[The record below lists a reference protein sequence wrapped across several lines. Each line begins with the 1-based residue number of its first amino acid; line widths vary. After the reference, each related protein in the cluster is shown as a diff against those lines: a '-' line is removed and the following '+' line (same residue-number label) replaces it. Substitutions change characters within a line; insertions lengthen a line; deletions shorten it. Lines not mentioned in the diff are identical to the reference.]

1 MVEKTFFPK
10 SEASVRGVPAFIET
24 DRFCRS
30 SHHHHSSSSSLSR
43 VRARARTNTLA
54 RDGSR
59 ASRRTRRRR
68 AETGRDRT
76 FGTGASSWV
85 ARSPVP
91 SPPSRSWDE
100 AAPSLF
106 AHTTAFRWTRDSP
119 LDPPQHERRPTPR
132 AASASPRRDAR
143 AWARPSPRTSPQPVR
158 YVRRSSGD
166 APSKTSSLNR
176 NPRDAKKKASRCF
189 FLGRRGKRFRRR
201 RDDLRV
207 RREKS
212 EPLKTRTRTSAD
224 RVFSP
229 FRLFFSTTPPFDSPR
244 DASFPFDAKRE
255 KIKKTDGGGERAQVG
270 LRRRVSR
277 AGVG

>member
-1 MVEKTFFPK
+1 MNTRIHFAYYLSVTYAEKTPKSARRRTSRNRRSLTRIVEKTFFTLSP
-10 SEASVRGVPAFIET
+10 ASGRRSAFIET

-30 SHHHHSSSSSLSR
+30 SHHHHHSSSSPLSR

-68 AETGRDRT
+68 AETGRDRAV
-76 FGTGASSWV
+76 GTGAF
-85 ARSPVP
+85 
-91 SPPSRSWDE
+91 SRSRGPRSRRE
-100 AAPSLF
+100 RRVRGKAAPSLF

-176 NPRDAKKKASRCF
+176 NPREAKKRL
-189 FLGRRGKRFRRR
+189 LG
-201 RDDLRV
+201 
-207 RREKS
+207 
-212 EPLKTRTRTSAD
+212 
-224 RVFSP
+224 VF
-229 FRLFFSTTPPFDSPR
+229 FFSRPARKTFSTPARRSSLTTR
-244 DASFPFDAKRE
+244 K
-255 KIKKTDGGGERAQVG
+255 ERA
-270 LRRRVSR
+270 S
-277 AGVG
+277 

>member
-1 MVEKTFFPK
+1 MRIVEKTFFTK
-10 SEASVRGVPAFIET
+10 SEASVSGVPAFIET

-30 SHHHHSSSSSLSR
+30 SHHHHHSSSSSLSR

-91 SPPSRSWDE
+91 SPPSRSFPKP
-100 AAPSLF
+100 PSLF

-176 NPRDAKKKASRCF
+176 NPRDAKKRH
-189 FLGRRGKRFRRR
+189 LG
-201 RDDLRV
+201 
-207 RREKS
+207 
-212 EPLKTRTRTSAD
+212 
-224 RVFSP
+224 VF
-229 FRLFFSTTPPFDSPR
+229 FFSRKTFSTAARRSSLTTR
-244 DASFPFDAKRE
+244 KKRAS
-255 KIKKTDGGGERAQVG
+255 
-270 LRRRVSR
+270 
-277 AGVG
+277 

>member
-1 MVEKTFFPK
+1 MGR
-10 SEASVRGVPAFIET
+10 AVPGAVATVAF
-24 DRFCRS
+24 
-30 SHHHHSSSSSLSR
+30 
-43 VRARARTNTLA
+43 
-54 RDGSR
+54 
-59 ASRRTRRRR
+59 
-68 AETGRDRT
+68 
-76 FGTGASSWV
+76 
-85 ARSPVP
+85 VP
-91 SPPSRSWDE
+91 E

-176 NPRDAKKKASRCF
+176 NPREAKKRLLGVF
-189 FLGRRGKRFRRR
+189 FFSRRGKRFRRR
-201 RDDLRV
+201 RDDLRS

-229 FRLFFSTTPPFDSPR
+229 FRLFFRRHLSTRLAT
-244 DASFPFDAKRE
+244 
-255 KIKKTDGGGERAQVG
+255 
-270 LRRRVSR
+270 LRSLSTRIT
-277 AGVG
+277 